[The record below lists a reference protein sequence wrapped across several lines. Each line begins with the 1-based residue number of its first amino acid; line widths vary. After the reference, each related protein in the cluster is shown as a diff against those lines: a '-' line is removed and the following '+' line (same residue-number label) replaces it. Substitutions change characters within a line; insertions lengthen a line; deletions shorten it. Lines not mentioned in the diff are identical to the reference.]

1 MGLLQNDALCK
12 MYYLFKCACFVS
24 VLLWFVL
31 LKKRVLAEST
41 VKLRKICEQSLNN
54 LSLITIFLQI
64 KKNVGI
70 NFLLCRINPNLR
82 RT

>member
-1 MGLLQNDALCK
+1 MGLLQNGALCK
-12 MYYLFKCACFVS
+12 MYYLFKCACFGS
-24 VLLWFVL
+24 VLLWL
-31 LKKRVLAEST
+31 LKKSVLAEST
-41 VKLRKICEQSLNN
+41 VKLRKIREQSLNN

-82 RT
+82 RI